1 MGLLIGIEKKTPQI
15 KISNMTRIFLPM
27 GLNVQTLL
35 KIVITGRLLQL
46 AKTLQENI
54 LVAIE

>member
-1 MGLLIGIEKKTPQI
+1 
-15 KISNMTRIFLPM
+15 MTRKVLPM

-46 AKTLQENI
+46 AEPLKKTY
-54 LVAIE
+54 

>member
-1 MGLLIGIEKKTPQI
+1 
-15 KISNMTRIFLPM
+15 MTRIFLPM
-27 GLNVQTLL
+27 GLNVQTSL